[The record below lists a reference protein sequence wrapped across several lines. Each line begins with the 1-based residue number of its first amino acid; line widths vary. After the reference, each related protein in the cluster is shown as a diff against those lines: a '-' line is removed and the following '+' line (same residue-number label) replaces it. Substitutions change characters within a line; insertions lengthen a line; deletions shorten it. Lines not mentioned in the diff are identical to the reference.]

1 MVTGPRAFIQTVS
14 TLKPLQKGPPKGPA
28 FISGPECFS
37 ECREECEEFKVRK
50 NVGINPNP
58 APCSTCVPGSA
69 EGLEYESPWPKFSPP
84 PAFLL
89 FNSCLWLFSPY
100 KGKAECFRQRARA
113 CKTQSISY
121 IYRNVC
127 CPLVRIF
134 HSLGLSF
141 LICKMGNDTY
151 IKGVML

>member
-58 APCSTCVPGSA
+58 APCATCVPGSA

-100 KGKAECFRQRARA
+100 KGKAEMLQTESQGLQNPKYFLYLQKCLLPL
-113 CKTQSISY
+113 SENIS
-121 IYRNVC
+121 
-127 CPLVRIF
+127 
-134 HSLGLSF
+134 LSGPQF
-141 LICKMGNDTY
+141 PHL
-151 IKGVML
+151 